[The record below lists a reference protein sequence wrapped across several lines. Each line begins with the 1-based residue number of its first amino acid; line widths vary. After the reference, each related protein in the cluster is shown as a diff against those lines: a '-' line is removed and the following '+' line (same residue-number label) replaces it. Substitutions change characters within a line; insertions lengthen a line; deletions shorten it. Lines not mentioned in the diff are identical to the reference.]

1 MTTVSTRGRPRNPE
15 IDEVVLET
23 TRELLAEVGFA
34 ATTVQEIS
42 RRSGVHPP
50 AIYRRWPSRRALIE
64 DAAFSGL
71 TELRVEPTGDL
82 RADLAA
88 FLTAY
93 ECSLGGPAAR
103 AAMPGRMATYQDESS
118 PVTAAHW
125 LHLSVRPQF
134 EAILHASVD
143 AVDPSLDVDEV
154 FDLVQGAVLGRIFV
168 PLIAARGSDLDTMV
182 EMVVRILTPPVRSR
196 TNDVHAGSSH
206 DDDRPRQ
213 RRHARSDP

>member
-1 MTTVSTRGRPRNPE
+1 MATVSTRGRPRNPE

-23 TRELLAEVGFA
+23 TRQLLGEVGFA

-64 DAAFSGL
+64 DAAYSEL
-71 TELRVEPTGDL
+71 TQLSVEPTGDL
-82 RADLAA
+82 RADLAT

-93 ECSLGGPAAR
+93 EGCLGGPAAR
-103 AAMPGRMATYQDESS
+103 AAMPGLMATYQDES
-118 PVTAAHW
+118 PLPAAHW

-143 AVDPSLDVDEV
+143 AVDASLDTDEV
-154 FDLVQGAVLGRIFV
+154 FDLIQGAVLGRIFV
-168 PLIAARGSDLDTMV
+168 PAIAARGGDLDTMV

-213 RRHARSDP
+213 RRNTRSDT

>member
-1 MTTVSTRGRPRNPE
+1 VTTVSIRGRPRNPE

-23 TRELLAEVGFA
+23 TRRLLGEVGYS

-71 TELRVEPTGDL
+71 TEIRVEPSGDL
-82 RADLAA
+82 RADLSA
-88 FLTAY
+88 FLVAY
-93 ECSLGGPAAR
+93 ERSLGAPAAR
-103 AAMPGRMATYQDESS
+103 AAMPGLLATYQDEV
-118 PVTAAHW
+118 PLPAAHW
-125 LHLSVRPQF
+125 LHLSVRPHF

-143 AVDPSLDVDEV
+143 EIDPGLDPDEV
-154 FDLVQGAVLGRIFV
+154 FDLIQGAVLGRIFV
-168 PLIAARGSDLDTMV
+168 PAIAARGGDLDTMV
-182 EMVVRILTPPVRSR
+182 EMVVRILTPPVRSQ
-196 TNDVHAGSSH
+196 TNDVNAGGSH

-213 RRHARSDP
+213 RRHARPDP